1 MAMMSV
7 VTWLLGS
14 LNRWAAAQTGEQPVS
29 STYHQLSFLSLL
41 HICNLKKESAC
52 LHIVYVDAVSCLHIV
67 YVDATACLH
76 IVQVICYLVI
86 TWFCVNLPRSC
97 CNIGWANSEL
107 VNVSKLQIDVN
118 GAFRHSGWVLK
129 ETVAHAHNNF
139 NIMVDQTQK
148 RQGVASPPCDE
159 C

>member
-1 MAMMSV
+1 MMKLPPMIYLDNV
-7 VTWLLGS
+7 
-14 LNRWAAAQTGEQPVS
+14 P
-29 STYHQLSFLSLL
+29 HQ
-41 HICNLKKESAC
+41 C
-52 LHIVYVDAVSCLHIV
+52 L
-67 YVDATACLH
+67 
-76 IVQVICYLVI
+76 
-86 TWFCVNLPRSC
+86 F
-97 CNIGWANSEL
+97 SE
-107 VNVSKLQIDVN
+107 IDVN